1 MCRGR
6 QSLTWSISV
15 HMNGRWRNLW
25 ASSRTEIPGKSLRG
39 LSAAVVV
46 ALQVATRIPLHFA
59 LRNLNSEKFYSPGIY
74 FNRRRRKMFS
84 VAGKSINQQQK
95 NSEEKFKCAKRYHHA
110 VNGRAV
116 NKITLTTCV
125 GRQDA
130 RRKFNLNWMSLSRVF
145 RAVAQMNTDGHAKG
159 FAFDGLHSR
168 FPAQPLIPIFVV
180 LLAPSSAS
188 NWDGT
193 FGEI

>member
-1 MCRGR
+1 
-6 QSLTWSISV
+6 
-15 HMNGRWRNLW
+15 
-25 ASSRTEIPGKSLRG
+25 
-39 LSAAVVV
+39 
-46 ALQVATRIPLHFA
+46 
-59 LRNLNSEKFYSPGIY
+59 
-74 FNRRRRKMFS
+74 MFS
-84 VAGKSINQQQK
+84 VAAGKSINQQQK
-95 NSEEKFKCAKRYHHA
+95 NSEEKFKCAKRYRA

-125 GRQDA
+125 GQNDA
-130 RRKFNLNWMSLSRVF
+130 RRKFNLNWMSLLRVF

-168 FPAQPLIPIFVV
+168 FPAQPLIPIFVA
-180 LLAPSSAS
+180 LPAPSSAS